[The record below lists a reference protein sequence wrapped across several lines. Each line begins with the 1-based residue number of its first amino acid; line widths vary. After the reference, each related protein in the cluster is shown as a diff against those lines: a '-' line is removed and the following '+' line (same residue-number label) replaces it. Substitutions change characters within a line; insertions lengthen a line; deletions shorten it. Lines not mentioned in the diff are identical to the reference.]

1 MIEKPST
8 KRHLH
13 WNNKWV
19 FGILFGIFVGGG
31 MILLSVLGSFVH
43 QNFGTTVCKVKETRI
58 ELIGKIITT
67 HTDYYLVDE
76 HGTRLSVDSTVWNS
90 LTSIPDCSDTNK

>member
-8 KRHLH
+8 KRRLH

-19 FGILFGIFVGGG
+19 LGILFGIFVGGG
-31 MILLSVLGSFVH
+31 MILLGVLGSFVH
-43 QNFGTTVCKVKETRI
+43 QNFGTTVCKIKETKM
-58 ELIGKIITT
+58 LLVGTIITLRT
-67 HTDYYLVDE
+67 EYYLVDE

-90 LTSIPDCSDTNK
+90 LTSIPDCSNTGK